1 MAKTSKI
8 VRNQKRVQKVENAR
22 AAGTPAK
29 FKCRVRNRCN
39 VCGRPRGFIRLLGLC
54 RQCARKLARDGE
66 IAGLRKSSW

>member
-1 MAKTSKI
+1 
-8 VRNQKRVQKVENAR
+8 
-22 AAGTPAK
+22 
-29 FKCRVRNRCN
+29 VRNRCN